1 MDFDLSEEQQLLKD
15 SVDRLM
21 ADRYT
26 FEKRKTY
33 QSAPE
38 GWSRALWAHYAEL
51 GLLGLP
57 FAEADGGFGGGAVET
72 MLVMEAFGRVLAL
85 EPYLASVVL
94 AGGVLRRAGNDAQ
107 RKALVAK
114 IAGGELILAL
124 AHSEPQSR
132 YDLFDVAT
140 TARRDGDA
148 FVLDG
153 EKGLVLHGD
162 SADKLIVSARTSG
175 ARRDPSWIGLFLVD
189 AAAPGL
195 TRRGYRTQ
203 DGARAAE
210 IARAGVRV
218 GPGKV
223 LGDPSGGLDVLESVA
238 DEAIAAL
245 CAEAVGAMQEALT
258 QTVAYLKTRKQFGVT
273 IGTFQ
278 ALQHRASDMFVA
290 LEQARSMAC
299 YAAMM
304 ASEPDEAE
312 RRKAI
317 SAAKVQ
323 IGQSA
328 RLIGQQAIQLHG
340 GMGMT
345 METMIGHLFKRLTMI
360 ERQFGDV
367 DHHLEKLAGRF
378 EARTPSPVERSG
390 TGEDVR
396 ASNHPASFSR

>member
-1 MDFDLSEEQQLLKD
+1 VDFDLSEEQQLLKD
-15 SVDRLM
+15 SVDRVM

-26 FEKRKTY
+26 FEKRKAH
-33 QSAPE
+33 QAGPD
-38 GWSRALWAHYAEL
+38 GWSRELWAQYAEL
-51 GLLGLP
+51 GLLALP
-57 FAEADGGFGGGAVET
+57 FSEADGGFGGGPVET

-85 EPYLASVVL
+85 EPYFACVTL
-94 AGGVLRRAGNDAQ
+94 AGGVLRRAANEAQ
-107 RKALVAK
+107 KSALIPK
-114 IAGGELILAL
+114 IAAGELLAAL

-132 YDLFDVAT
+132 YDLFDVGAS
-140 TARRDGDA
+140 AKREGDS
-148 FVLDG
+148 FVLNG

-162 SADKLIVSARTSG
+162 SADKLVVSARTSG
-175 ARRDPSWIGLFLVD
+175 VRRDPSGIGLFLVASD
-189 AAAPGL
+189 APGV

-210 IARAGVRV
+210 ISLTNVRV
-218 GPGKV
+218 GV
-223 LGDPSGGLDVLESVA
+223 EDVIGDPNAGLAVLESVA

-245 CAEAVGAMQEALT
+245 CAEAVGAMQEALD

-273 IGTFQ
+273 IGSFQ

-290 LEQARSMAC
+290 LEQARSMTA

-304 ASEPDEAE
+304 ANEENLAE

-317 SAAKVQ
+317 SAAKIQ

-328 RLIGQQAIQLHG
+328 RLIGQQSIQLHG

-345 METMIGHLFKRLTMI
+345 METMIGHLFKRLSMI

-367 DHHLEKLAGRF
+367 DFHLAKLAETDGF
-378 EARTPSPVERSG
+378 VGAG
-390 TGEDVR
+390 
-396 ASNHPASFSR
+396 